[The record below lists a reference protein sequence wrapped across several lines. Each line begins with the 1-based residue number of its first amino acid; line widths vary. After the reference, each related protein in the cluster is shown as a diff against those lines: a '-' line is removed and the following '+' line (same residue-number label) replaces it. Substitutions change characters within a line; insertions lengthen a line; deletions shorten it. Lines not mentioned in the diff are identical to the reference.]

1 MFEEV
6 RRSPD
11 LASYFYSCA
20 YGRRQEDLAK
30 LMQQALDQGWMTSAQ
45 PASPLAELML
55 GLWEGCGFV
64 RALLGLTDQTFPIP
78 MGRANGLLPPF

>member
-30 LMQQALDQGWMTSAQ
+30 LMQQALDQGWRHLRS
-45 PASPLAELML
+45 
-55 GLWEGCGFV
+55 
-64 RALLGLTDQTFPIP
+64 LLL
-78 MGRANGLLPPF
+78 RWLS

>member
-1 MFEEV
+1 MFEEA
-6 RRSPD
+6 RSSPD
-11 LASYFYSCA
+11 LASDFYSSA
-20 YGRRQEDLAK
+20 YGRRQEDLAT

-55 GLWEGCGFV
+55 GLPEGFGFV
-64 RALLGLTDQTFPIP
+64 RALLGLTDQPFPIP

>member
-1 MFEEV
+1 MFEEA

-11 LASYFYSCA
+11 LASDFYSSA

-55 GLWEGCGFV
+55 GLWQGFGFLITQITPR
-64 RALLGLTDQTFPIP
+64 RAT
-78 MGRANGLLPPF
+78 RPPRLVHMH